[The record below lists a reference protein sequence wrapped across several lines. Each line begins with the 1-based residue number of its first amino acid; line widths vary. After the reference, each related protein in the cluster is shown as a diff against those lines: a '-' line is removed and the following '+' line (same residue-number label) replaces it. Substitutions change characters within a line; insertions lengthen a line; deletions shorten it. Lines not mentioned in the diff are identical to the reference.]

1 MLVGGVGSEDLNLH
15 LQHRT
20 WQKDAP
26 SFPSFRSSRHCFIL
40 VCKLGDFSNITMKFV
55 SIFICIKVIVFQEFH
70 YQLNVHFKNL
80 DLHFPI

>member
-1 MLVGGVGSEDLNLH
+1 MHHEKLLKIFENDEEARASMYTD
-15 LQHRT
+15 
-20 WQKDAP
+20 

-40 VCKLGDFSNITMKFV
+40 VCKLGDFSNIAMKFV